1 MPKIILLLSSS
12 YLLGSIPFSILI
24 SRIFKKID
32 IREYGSKNPG
42 ASNVFRVVGPVA
54 GTIVLILDIGK
65 GFVAVF
71 FLANLLGDGTVLSP
85 IYLQLLAGVSVILG
99 HIFSIFVR
107 FRGGKGIAVGAG
119 ALLALIPLELTL
131 AVLVFAFMVG
141 ITRYV
146 SLGSLSAAIFISL
159 SLILEK
165 YLLKQDQ
172 PFILI
177 LTCFILTLLV
187 FYTHRENIKR
197 LLNGTEHKIGQKI
210 KL

>member
-1 MPKIILLLSSS
+1 MPKIILLLLSS

-24 SRIFKKID
+24 SKLFKKID

-54 GTIVLILDIGK
+54 GTVVLILDISK

-71 FLANLLGDGTVLSP
+71 FLTKLLGNGTVLSL
-85 IYLQLLAGVSVILG
+85 IYLQLLVGVSVILG

-159 SLILEK
+159 SLVVEK
-165 YLLKQDQ
+165 YILKQDQ

>member
-1 MPKIILLLSSS
+1 MLKTILLLLVS

-24 SRIFKKID
+24 SKFFKKID

-42 ASNVFRVVGPVA
+42 ASNVFRVVGPLP
-54 GTIVLILDIGK
+54 GFIVLILDIAK
-65 GFVAVF
+65 GFAAVF
-71 FLANLLGDGTVLSP
+71 FLTKFLAEGTAINPV
-85 IYLQLLAGVSVILG
+85 YLQLLAGVSVILG
-99 HIFSIFVR
+99 HIFSIFVK
-107 FRGGKGIAVGAG
+107 FKGGKGIAVGAG
-119 ALLALIPLELTL
+119 ALLALIPVELIL

-146 SLGSLSAAIFISL
+146 SLGSLSAAVFISL
-159 SLILEK
+159 SLIVER
-165 YLLKQDQ
+165 YILKQNQ

-177 LTCFILTLLV
+177 LTCLILTLLV

-210 KL
+210 NL

>member
-1 MPKIILLLSSS
+1 MLKIILILLIS

-24 SRIFKKID
+24 SKFFKKID

-65 GFVAVF
+65 GFAAVF
-71 FLANLLGDGTVLSP
+71 LLTRLLGEATAISP

-99 HIFSIFVR
+99 HIFSIFVK
-107 FRGGKGIAVGAG
+107 FKGGKGIAVGAG
-119 ALLALIPLELTL
+119 ALLALIPVELFL
-131 AVLVFAFMVG
+131 GLLVFIIIVA
-141 ITRYV
+141 ISRYV
-146 SLGSLSAAIFISL
+146 SLGSLSAAVFICVSL
-159 SLILEK
+159 VAEK
-165 YLLKQDQ
+165 YFFQQNQ

-187 FYTHRENIKR
+187 FYTHRGNIKR
-197 LLNGTEHKIGQKI
+197 LLNGTENKIGQKVN
-210 KL
+210 L